1 MWPLTSCPS
10 LDLHWLSY
18 SERGLLSCIFSSWKP
33 LDMDFLNLIRPSINP
48 WKIHPHR
55 TSSTQPA
62 LQSMLAF
69 TPVSLPAYLI
79 SPVTGP
85 SPLTLELISH
95 RKPRRLPCPC
105 IHAAHLPTWQHC
117 DYSHLSEKNTS
128 LTVSLAWREEIRIHL
143 LDFSDDPVVRNQ
155 PAKAGNMGSIPG
167 PGRILMPWDN

>member
-1 MWPLTSCPS
+1 MCYDKTTKGGERWQMRPLTSCPS

-33 LDMDFLNLIRPSINP
+33 LDMDFLNLIRPSTNP
-48 WKIHPHR
+48 WKIQPHR
-55 TSSTQPA
+55 TSSSQPA

-69 TPVSLPAYLI
+69 TPVSLPAYLT

-105 IHAAHLPTWQHC
+105 IHTAHLPTWQHC
-117 DYSHLSEKNTS
+117 DFHPMLLSPIWKELFPDSEPS
-128 LTVSLAWREEIRIHL
+128 LKR
-143 LDFSDDPVVRNQ
+143 
-155 PAKAGNMGSIPG
+155 GN
-167 PGRILMPWDN
+167 